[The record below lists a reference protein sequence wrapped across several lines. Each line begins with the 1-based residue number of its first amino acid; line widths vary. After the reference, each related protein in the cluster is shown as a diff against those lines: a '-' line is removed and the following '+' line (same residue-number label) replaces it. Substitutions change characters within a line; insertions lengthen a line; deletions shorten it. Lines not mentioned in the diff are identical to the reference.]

1 LQQFLRVFKNF
12 PEFVALRAE
21 HFRSQLSRNFY
32 SSDGSIF
39 RHEPD
44 FVDANAWI
52 SGHRG
57 F

>member
-12 PEFVALRAE
+12 PEFVALRAK
-21 HFRSQLSRNFY
+21 HLRRQLSRNFY
-32 SSDGSIF
+32 PRDRSIF
-39 RHEPD
+39 RHKTNL
-44 FVDANAWI
+44 VDANARI